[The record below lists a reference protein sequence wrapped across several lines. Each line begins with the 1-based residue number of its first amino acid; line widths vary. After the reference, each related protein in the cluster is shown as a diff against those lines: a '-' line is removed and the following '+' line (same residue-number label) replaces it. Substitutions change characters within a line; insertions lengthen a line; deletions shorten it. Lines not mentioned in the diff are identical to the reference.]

1 MNETITVIN
10 EKPDARK
17 KGLRIVVDAV
27 EVDENGW
34 LKKIRFKYSYLGRNG
49 LCWVEVSDWDK
60 VTLFDR

>member
-17 KGLRIVVDAV
+17 KGLRIVIDTV

-49 LCWVEVSDWDK
+49 ISWVEVSDWDK
-60 VTLFDR
+60 VVLSDI